1 MGAIRGRNGLT
12 NKNPRFLL
20 QGRMPPRDLELRAS
34 PTAALKR
41 RAQKTYLACALRL
54 VLRARLRWLQQP
66 RHNAARA
73 RRSNRARKYSTRD
86 SPGILHIWIFW
97 TKMNM

>member
-41 RAQKTYLACALRL
+41 RAQKTCLARALRL
-54 VLRARLRWLQQP
+54 VLRARLRWL
-66 RHNAARA
+66 
-73 RRSNRARKYSTRD
+73 
-86 SPGILHIWIFW
+86 
-97 TKMNM
+97 